1 MASQNLYGATEY
13 EAEGESIA
21 RRRRLAEALAGKYSQ
36 PVPAGQMV
44 GKFYVP
50 TSPFS
55 HLAQALNYRNAMA
68 AGDASDQEGLA
79 LARRQQERRG
89 ADMGLLVNALGG
101 RPAQPGGLT
110 EDASGNVTQAD
121 PIAAQTPAQSLRGAL
136 PMIQDPQVQQ
146 AAMGQLMAQI
156 QRDQA
161 EPTRVDLGD
170 KIGLFK
176 NGALVGYLPKGATP
190 DATLRQ
196 AGEDRRHA
204 TPSGSA
210 QLSAQTTLQTHAT
223 PSGSA
228 QLSATTQRQL
238 HATPSG
244 SAIMSDA
251 TTRRGQDM
259 TDFRAAEA
267 NARTAGDKSDKAV
280 TDLRKEFD
288 DVPEVKNY
296 RAVLPIIESARKA
309 PNTPAGDLDLIY
321 AVGKVLDPTSVVR
334 EGEMALVIK
343 SGSPMERFKGQVQY
357 IMQGK
362 GRLTEQNRAELTAM
376 LGNRVGQ
383 LEKGYNDAKAVYE
396 RAATARG
403 LPFDQIFRESV
414 EGSTP
419 AYGRRESDRLK
430 LQPDG
435 SYVYTGGRT

>member
-13 EAEGESIA
+13 QAEGEGIA

-55 HLAQALNYRNAMA
+55 HLAQALNYRNAMV
-68 AGDASDQEGLA
+68 AGDTADQEGLA

-146 AAMGQLMAQI
+146 VALAQMMAQM

-161 EPTRVDLGD
+161 EPSRQDLGD
-170 KIGLFK
+170 RIALIK
-176 NGALVGYLPKGATP
+176 NGVIVGYIPKGATP
-190 DATLRQ
+190 DATVRQ

-210 QLSAQTTLQTHAT
+210 QLSATTQRELHAT

-238 HATPSG
+238 HAAPSG
-244 SAIMSDA
+244 SAQLSAQVTREGQTLTDA
-251 TTRRGQDM
+251 RERERNAALAGTKTT
-259 TDFRAAEA
+259 EA
-267 NARTAGDKSDKAV
+267 ITA
-280 TDLRKEFD
+280 LRKEFD

-357 IMQGK
+357 IMAGK
-362 GRLTEQNRAELTAM
+362 GRLSEQNRKELTEM
-376 LGNRVGQ
+376 LGGRVGQ
-383 LEKGYNDAKAVYE
+383 LEKGYQDAKAVYE
-396 RAATARG
+396 RAAQARG